1 MEGESKPA
9 TQNEMK
15 TAIFYLVER
24 DYLKVMQTPLLRG
37 RFLSEQD
44 NEHSKP
50 VVVIDEVFARK
61 YYPNENPIGKRI
73 NLGIF
78 EIQPEIIGV
87 AGHVKHWG
95 LDSDATAAIQ
105 TQIYVP
111 FLQLPDKL
119 MPLTAENISMVAR
132 IQGPPTD
139 VVNAIRA
146 TMAKL
151 NSNHVVYGVE
161 TMDEIVAGSLA
172 ARKFSMI
179 LLGVFA
185 ALALVLSSI
194 GIYGVISYL
203 VGQQTHEIG
212 IRMALGAG
220 RSDILRLVLGR
231 GMKMTLAGVAIGLT
245 AAIGLTRLMSQMLF
259 HVSGTDPL
267 TLAGVSVLL
276 SGVAFLACYIPAR
289 RAMRVD
295 PIVALRYE

>member
-1 MEGESKPA
+1 
-9 TQNEMK
+9 
-15 TAIFYLVER
+15 
-24 DYLKVMQTPLLRG
+24 MQTPLLRG
-37 RFLSEQD
+37 RFLSDQD
-44 NEHSKP
+44 NERAKP

-61 YYPNENPIGKRI
+61 YFPNENPIGKRL

-78 EIQPEIIGV
+78 ETQPEIIGI

-95 LDSDATAAIQ
+95 LDSDASAAIQ
-105 TQIYVP
+105 AQIYVP

-119 MPLTAENISMVAR
+119 MPLAADNISMTAR
-132 IQGPPTD
+132 IQGPPTE

-146 TMAKL
+146 AMAKL

-172 ARKFSMI
+172 GRKFSMI

-194 GIYGVISYL
+194 GIYGVISYM
-203 VGQQTHEIG
+203 VGQRTHEIG
-212 IRMALGAG
+212 IRMALGAKQG
-220 RSDILRLVLGR
+220 DILRLVLGQ
-231 GMKMTLAGVAIGLT
+231 GMKLTLVGVGIGLG
-245 AAIGLTRLMSQMLF
+245 AAIGLTRLMSKLLF
-259 HVSGTDPL
+259 QVTGTDPI
-267 TLAGVSVLL
+267 TLIGVSVVLA
-276 SGVAFLACYIPAR
+276 GVAFLACYIPAR